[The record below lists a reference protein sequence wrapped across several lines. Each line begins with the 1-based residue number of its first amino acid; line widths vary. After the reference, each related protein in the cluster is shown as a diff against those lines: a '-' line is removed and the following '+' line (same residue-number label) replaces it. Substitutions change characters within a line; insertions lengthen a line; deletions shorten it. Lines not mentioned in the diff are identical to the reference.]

1 MTKKCVFF
9 TFLRLIDKK
18 LTESE
23 AAQRITENF
32 GYTEAMANNIVKISP
47 ILVPNKN
54 NIDFFTLLQYNY
66 IIKNKMRL
74 EI

>member
-18 LTESE
+18 LTETE

-32 GYTEAMANNIVKISP
+32 GYTDTTANNIVKAAR
-47 ILVPNKN
+47 
-54 NIDFFTLLQYNY
+54 TLKQKTKL
-66 IIKNKMRL
+66 I
-74 EI
+74 